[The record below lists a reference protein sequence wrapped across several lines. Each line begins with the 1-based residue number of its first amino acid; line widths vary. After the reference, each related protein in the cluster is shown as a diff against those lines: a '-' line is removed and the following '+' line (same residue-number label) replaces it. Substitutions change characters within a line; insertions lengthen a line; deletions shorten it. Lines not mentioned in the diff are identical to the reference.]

1 MTKDKK
7 LNTDYSVSE
16 QMQDELEPIPSKR
29 KGLTKREAVL
39 MDPLA
44 ASHRSDAKKRS
55 PNTLQDQ
62 AWKRAQENPKPRTGY
77 PWDWLDYEDIKK
89 EDDQQDSKK

>member
-7 LNTDYSVSE
+7 TLSE
-16 QMQDELEPIPSKR
+16 
-29 KGLTKREAVL
+29 REKVL

-44 ASHRSDAKKRS
+44 ASQRSDAKKQS

-62 AWKRAQENPKPRTGY
+62 AWKRAKENPKPRTGY

-89 EDDQQDSKK
+89 EDDQQDSEK